1 MKDKIKIILS
11 SIIFLIFIVVLVIKG
26 NSSLELFKNT
36 KINDNKKIEQIIN
49 LLDYN
54 EKLEKYNIEEKIIK
68 ITYDNEFYKY
78 HVLEKNSSILF
89 YLIDDVEEI
98 VFLMNDNE
106 YVFKRKDIL
115 SIYDDINIKNIN
127 KRYENEH
134 FESLYLGNIN
144 GDVDIFDTSELCVES
159 YNKLLQTSDYT
170 YYITCASI
178 DEVIVV
184 KGQKEYLL
192 RDAIDK
198 SIISVDDLFKTNI
211 KITKDWFDKE

>member
-1 MKDKIKIILS
+1 MKDRLKLVLSAIIFIIFIIIL
-11 SIIFLIFIVVLVIKG
+11 FANG

-54 EKLEKYNIEEKIIK
+54 ENLEKYNIVENIVK
-68 ITYDNEFYKY
+68 ITYNNEFYKY
-78 HVLEKNSSILF
+78 HILEKNASILF

-98 VFLMNDNE
+98 VFFMSDNE
-106 YVFKRKDIL
+106 YVFKRKNIL
-115 SIYDDINIKNIN
+115 SIYNDINIKSIN
-127 KRYENEH
+127 ERYENEY
-134 FESLYLGNIN
+134 FDNLYLGNIN
-144 GDVDIFDTSELCVES
+144 GEVDIFDTSELCVES
-159 YNKLLQTSDYT
+159 YNKLLQTSDYI

-178 DEVIVV
+178 DEVIVL
-184 KGQKEYLL
+184 KENKEYLL
-192 RDAIDK
+192 KDAIDK